1 MAQHG
6 GMLRRFLFLTS
17 SARPWGNSLRLA
29 RAAASGLPATVRQ
42 DWIDLAALSLP
53 AFADLR
59 PAPPPPDPV
68 LDGLRAAILNATD
81 ICLVAPVYW
90 YALPAPAKLLLDHWS
105 GWLDL
110 PGAEFASGIRGRSLW
125 LVTARA
131 DPDPTVPE
139 TVEAMVRRS
148 ALWLGMGWGGAL
160 HGIGDAPGEVLSDGA
175 AMAAAE
181 RFFLPSPPLDEA
193 GTIA

>member
-1 MAQHG
+1 MPRA
-6 GMLRRFLFLTS
+6 FLFLCS
-17 SARPWGNSLRLA
+17 SGRPSGNSLRLA
-29 RAAASGLPATVRQ
+29 QVAASALPATDRQ
-42 DWIDLAALSLP
+42 DWIDLAALSVP
-53 AFADLR
+53 AFTDLR

-68 LDGLRAAILNATD
+68 LDGLRHAILAATD

-110 PGAEFASGIRGRSLW
+110 PGGGFATGIRGRRLW
-125 LVTARA
+125 LITARA

-139 TVEAMVRRS
+139 PLEAMVRRS
-148 ALWLGMGWGGAL
+148 ALWLGMDWGGAL
-160 HGIGDAPGEVLSDGA
+160 HGIGDGAGEVLSDRA

-181 RFFLPSPPLDEA
+181 RFFLPRTPLDEA